1 MWVYSCVGRLT
12 VGILHQINV
21 QLNITRASCQ
31 DRKRTKGEKM
41 NRMEIAQ
48 LNKTQQMVL
57 TSLIFALAVVLS
69 LVENSLPPLPIQGV
83 KFGLSNIAVMYA
95 LFFLG
100 KKPAYLIAL
109 LKGMFV
115 FFTRGAVAG
124 ALSLTGGL
132 LSLTVMVL
140 LMLIFGER
148 NSYLRLSLFGA
159 VFHNVGQFLVVQLIY
174 TGLSIWAYL
183 PILMV
188 SGVIAGVVTSMLL
201 RFILPALKQLV

>member
-1 MWVYSCVGRLT
+1 
-12 VGILHQINV
+12 
-21 QLNITRASCQ
+21 
-31 DRKRTKGEKM
+31 M
-41 NRMEIAQ
+41 NQMEIAQ
-48 LNKTQQMVL
+48 MNKTQQLVL
-57 TSLIFALAVVLS
+57 TSLTFALAMVLS

-124 ALSLTGGL
+124 ALSLAGGL

-140 LMLIFGER
+140 LLLIFGER
-148 NSYLRLSLFGA
+148 NSYLRLSICGA
-159 VFHNVGQFLVVQLIY
+159 VFHNVGQFCVVQLIY
-174 TGLSIWAYL
+174 TGLNLWLYL
-183 PILMV
+183 PPLLI
-188 SGVIAGVVTSMLL
+188 SGVIAGIVTSTML
-201 RFILPALKQLV
+201 RFILPALKQLI